1 MGMGLRVTETSPK
14 PISRNAKKEERNAKG
29 NSWQTLKCSTRLS
42 GKQKYEMLT
51 LQFPASPHSA
61 TIGQPHLALWPHS
74 VLTWPTQTRVRVSN
88 LVEDRY
94 LQRYIWQDGLS
105 QQSFGS
111 GDMVAECFEF
121 FGVQLRTRACDS
133 I

>member
-1 MGMGLRVTETSPK
+1 MF
-14 PISRNAKKEERNAKG
+14 NATVRKTKVRDADIAVP
-29 NSWQTLKCSTRLS
+29 SVAPLS
-42 GKQKYEMLT
+42 
-51 LQFPASPHSA
+51 H
-61 TIGQPHLALWPHS
+61 IGQPHLALWPHS